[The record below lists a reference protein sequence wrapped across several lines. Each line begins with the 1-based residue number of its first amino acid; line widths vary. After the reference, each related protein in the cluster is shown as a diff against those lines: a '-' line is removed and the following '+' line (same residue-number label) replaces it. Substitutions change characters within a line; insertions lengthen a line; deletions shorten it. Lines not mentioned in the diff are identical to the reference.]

1 MKHIL
6 LGFTGFFTE
15 FDWGLTELDLIALDC
30 VRFNLVL
37 LGFYRVMP
45 SYSVDRLE
53 CGDGPFGFPVICF
66 FFLQFHLIF
75 YVFFVISKGG
85 GWSWDGQIPAIGHGN
100 WIRKDLFF

>member
-66 FFLQFHLIF
+66 FFCNSI
-75 YVFFVISKGG
+75 
-85 GWSWDGQIPAIGHGN
+85 
-100 WIRKDLFF
+100 